1 MADHYSYQGESS
13 VLFVQYIVPQKL
25 LTKCVA
31 KLTRMKM
38 GAVTTAFIRWF
49 VKHFNVD
56 MQVAKQPDIEHYA
69 TFNQFF
75 TRELKPGARPIQA
88 SSNRQMISPVD
99 GAISAHG
106 KIQRGTILQ
115 AKGCDYT
122 IESLLGIGNDWTP
135 YFQQGAFMTAY
146 LSPRDYHRIH
156 MPVTGTLRAMNYVP
170 GKLFS
175 VNQQAVA
182 GIPGLFSRNERTV
195 CLFETDQGRVA
206 VILVG
211 AMLVGNMELVWH
223 GPVNSNHS
231 NQPAHW
237 QYDQGEVQL
246 TQGDELGRFNMGSTV
261 ILLTEHPDFAWL
273 PQFKT
278 DSPLQMGQMI
288 GEFNH

>member
-1 MADHYSYQGESS
+1 M
-13 VLFVQYIVPQKL
+13 LFVQYIVPQKL

-38 GAVTTAFIRWF
+38 GTLTTAFIRWF
-49 VKHFNVD
+49 VKHFTVD
-56 MQVAKQPDIEHYA
+56 MQQAKQPDIEQYA

-75 TRELKPGARPIQA
+75 TRELKPGVRPIQA
-88 SSNRQMISPVD
+88 SASQQMISPVD

-106 KIQRGTILQ
+106 MIQRGTILQ

-122 IESLLGIGNDWTP
+122 IEALLGIGNDWTHS
-135 YFQQGAFMTAY
+135 FQQGAFMTAY

-195 CLFETDQGRVA
+195 CLFETKHGRVA
-206 VILVG
+206 MILVG

-223 GPVNSNHS
+223 GVVNANHS
-231 NQPAHW
+231 NQPSHW
-237 QYDQGEVQL
+237 QYDDGAVKL
-246 TQGDELGRFNMGSTV
+246 AQGDELGRFNMGSTV
-261 ILLTEHPDFAWL
+261 IILTEHPDFSWL
-273 PQFKT
+273 PQLQT
-278 DSPLQMGQMI
+278 DTPLEMGQVI
-288 GEFNH
+288 GAFKS